1 MTDPPDFLTR
11 ALGAFGPAPP
21 VPAALPARVTAAMQL
36 EDARLTRVSRRNRAM
51 RRVSLVAAAAFVC
64 GAAALLWPGDSA
76 AQQAVAKAAQ
86 KMREAKG
93 VKAVTRTTIQGH
105 EEPAVTRYAVAS
117 KERIESKNTVTITDA
132 AVGVKLELDSGAKTA
147 KRSLLAS
154 ADIEKFRREE
164 ARLQVTDLF
173 GEYKKEYGADLVA
186 GPDEVIDGRKAK
198 VFSLRGDMGLR
209 SKLFIDAE
217 TEVLLRIVESHRNSV
232 EQIDLTLLDADP
244 DPKLFD
250 LAVPPE
256 YTLLDPAAK
265 PKPVA
270 DEYYAHSM
278 QRLLRIQSLRLTAV
292 WDDNRGPDTRTAPRV
307 HHQTLTLS
315 GPVSRLDLPSLP
327 GMPGLKLGG
336 ETIEQTYLSD
346 SSVKPERLLYVNHV
360 TRRAWPKATLVLPYV
375 DLRKYLT
382 DLAAAPGQPVGMD
395 RVGGAACDVYS
406 LADTG
411 TLVWVSRETELPA
424 RISIREKEHLV
435 AVLERFDYAPAI
447 DPALLDFAPP
457 AGYDVVN
464 R

>member
-1 MTDPPDFLTR
+1 
-11 ALGAFGPAPP
+11 
-21 VPAALPARVTAAMQL
+21 
-36 EDARLTRVSRRNRAM
+36 M
-51 RRVSLVAAAAFVC
+51 RRVSLVAATAFVC

-93 VKAVTRTTIQGH
+93 VKVVKRTTQGQQGRD
-105 EEPAVTRYAVAS
+105 EEIATQYHVGS
-117 KERIESKNTVTITDA
+117 KEREESGRAVTISDA
-132 AVGVKLELDSGAKTA
+132 AVGVKLTLDADAKTA
-147 KRSLLAS
+147 SRSLL
-154 ADIEKFRREE
+154 
-164 ARLQVTDLF
+164 
-173 GEYKKEYGADLVA
+173 GADELKRFAPGRVEGELA
-186 GPDEVIDGRKAK
+186 DLLRVFKSKHGEDLATRPDELIEGRKVK
-198 VFSLRGDMGLR
+198 VYSLRYDVGR
-209 SKLFIDAE
+209 TRLFIDAE
-217 TEVLLRIVESHRNSV
+217 TDILRRMVESRDDRT
-232 EQIDLTLLDADP
+232 EQFDFTLLDADP

-250 LAVPPE
+250 LAVPPG
-256 YTLLDPAAK
+256 YALLDPAAK

-292 WDDNRGPDTRTAPRV
+292 WDDNRGPDWRTAPRV

-327 GMPGLKLGG
+327 GMPGLRLGG
-336 ETIEQTYLSD
+336 ETVEQTYLSD

-395 RVGGAACDVYS
+395 RVGGASCDVYK
-406 LADTG
+406 LPGTG
-411 TLVWVSRETELPA
+411 TMVWISRETELPA
-424 RISIREKEHLV
+424 RISIWEKEHLV
-435 AVLERFDYAPAI
+435 AVLERFDYAPAL
-447 DPALLDFAPP
+447 DPALFDFAPP